1 MIVVIDGPGGAGKS
15 TVARRVAADLDAGYL
30 DTGAMYRALTHLAL
44 ERDVDPGDGEALE
57 ALLAGDP
64 IAIVP
69 QPGGAPDR
77 VLVDGDDVTDAI
89 RHPRVS
95 AAVSAVSAHAGVR
108 RRMVDAQRRL
118 AAGGDWVADGRDL
131 GSVVWP
137 DAEVKVFLTA
147 DAEVRAARRHEEL
160 RVRGLPDTMEQV
172 LADVRRRDHLDS
184 TRAVGP
190 LRVAEGAR
198 VIDSSG
204 LGIDQVVAAVVAM
217 AREAGA

>member
-15 TVARRVAADLDAGYL
+15 TVARRVAAALDAGYL
-30 DTGAMYRALTHLAL
+30 DTGAMYRGLTHLAL
-44 ERDVDPGDGEALE
+44 ERGVPPDDGAGLE

-64 IAIVP
+64 VAIDP
-69 QPGGAPDR
+69 RPGDASDR
-77 VLVDGDDVTDAI
+77 VLAAGEDVTQEI

-108 RRMVDAQRRL
+108 ERMVEAQRRM
-118 AAGGDWVADGRDL
+118 AAEGDWVADGRDL

-137 DAEVKVFLTA
+137 DADVKVFLTA
-147 DAEVRAARRHEEL
+147 DAEVRARRRHEEL
-160 RVRGLPDTMEQV
+160 RARGLPDTMEQV

-190 LRVAEGAR
+190 LRVAEGAC
-198 VIDSSG
+198 VIDSSD
-204 LGIDQVVAAVVAM
+204 LGIDEVVAAVVAL
-217 AREAGA
+217 ARGRAS